1 MKRVLL
7 TALMLA
13 GTGMLAAQ
21 DNKLVARLIPVK
33 HLRDRELAQALN
45 LMQVFGVNIQR
56 SDLGVISVSG
66 SETMVKAFEE
76 AFQKL
81 DVPKAVVAPAA
92 RNVEVILYVVAATSK
107 PGASDAI
114 PAALEPVIKQMR
126 GVFQYPH
133 YRALDTQIIRQR
145 VNTPG
150 SQKWRSETYAQ
161 VPHPTNGTTYT
172 CITSFH
178 AEAEEGSKIGV
189 FRFNN
194 FVFRCFYAATP
205 AQTQAQVLADI
216 DLREGQKAVVGK
228 SSVGDDSAL
237 FLVLTA
243 RPLD

>member
-7 TALMLA
+7 LVWLVA
-13 GTGMLAAQ
+13 GVGMLSAQ
-21 DNKLVARLIPVK
+21 DNKMVARLIPVK

-81 DVPKAVVAPAA
+81 DVPKAVVAQAA
-92 RNVEVILYVVAATSK
+92 RNVEVILYVVAATAK

-133 YRALDTQIIRQR
+133 YRVLDTQIIRQR

-172 CITSFH
+172 CVTGFH
-178 AEAEEGSKIGV
+178 AEADESAKVGI
-189 FRFNN
+189 FRFNG
-194 FVFRCFYAATP
+194 FFFRCTYP
-205 AQTQAQVLADI
+205 ASPTQTQAQVLADI

-237 FLVLTA
+237 FLVLSA
-243 RPLD
+243 RQLD